1 MIWSYV
7 ALFIISILDL
17 LASSLPTVT
26 VLPTIDGVNLD
37 TTVSQAVAYFHTITA
52 TMWYLG
58 DVWTAA
64 LILLSYYSIKMLLR
78 LVLGNRAPGSH

>member
-7 ALFIISILDL
+7 ALFFISVLDL
-17 LASSLPTVT
+17 LASSLPSVT
-26 VLPTIDGVNLD
+26 TLPTVDGVNLD
-37 TTVSQAVAYFHTITA
+37 STVSQAVAYFHTITT

-58 DVWTAA
+58 DVWTGA

-78 LVLGNRAPGSH
+78 LVLGNRAPGAH